1 MYLVALNLGNSG
13 PGTPGPGTPSLG
25 TLGLGTPDQGTPGL
39 GTTQSR
45 YPKAGYPWIGTL
57 AGYPSL
63 GRCMASHDFNWQRHL
78 KMASPPE
85 TTQFLGARRL
95 KPIRAQKIFFE
106 A

>member
-1 MYLVALNLGNSG
+1 MYLVPLNLGNSG

-39 GTTQSR
+39 GTPQSR

-78 KMASPPE
+78 KMASPPRDH
-85 TTQFLGARRL
+85 TVPWSA
-95 KPIRAQKIFFE
+95 E
-106 A
+106 AEAHPRSKNIL